1 MDNVYQLL
9 VAEAT
14 FSIQVVMFLLL
25 FAGYWLAQ
33 EKKIVDHK
41 TLMRYMFWSQMILNV
56 IMVIS
61 LLTIPADV
69 AFIPHILVATP
80 FNVLIIYTYLTMER
94 KLPEKLMIR
103 RESRPLLMR
112 VTSVVWGLAILSG
125 LASFMYFGM

>member
-9 VAEAT
+9 VAETT
-14 FSIQVVMFLLL
+14 FTIQAVMFLLL

-112 VTSVVWGLAILSG
+112 VTAVVWGLAILSG
-125 LASFMYFGM
+125 LVSFMYFGM